1 VRRGPADG
9 PGRRVGGMEPAPALL
24 FYDRDCRFCAW
35 GVVGLAGRARPGAL
49 ELATIQ
55 GPLGD
60 EHLGHLDPDARLASW
75 HLWDGARLRSEA
87 DVLDVL
93 AGRVAAPALRLALTA
108 ARMVPRPLAAA
119 AYRQVAGHR
128 IALSKLVPAGAKR
141 RAQERLPRYLAAGG
155 A

>member
-1 VRRGPADG
+1 
-9 PGRRVGGMEPAPALL
+9 MEPAPALL

-35 GVVGLAGRARPGAL
+35 GVVGLAGRARSGAL

-60 EHLGHLDPDARLASW
+60 RHLGHLGPDARLASW
-75 HLWDGARLRSEA
+75 HLWDGERLRSEA
-87 DVLDVL
+87 DVLDGL
-93 AGRVAAPALRLALTA
+93 APRVSAPGLRLALA
-108 ARMVPRPLAAA
+108 VGRIVPRPLAAA

-128 IALSKLVPAGAKR
+128 VALSRLVPAGAKR
-141 RAQERLPRYLAAGG
+141 RAQERLPRYLADGG